1 MLGHPQAVRKPPIT
15 RAACSMWLTLESG
28 RIPLTARGLLVRI
41 DEKSPYAANLLPMR
55 WGGAM
60 RTRRLRMAILY
71 SEDGDS
77 KDYFGEPARQPRES
91 PSRRRFRVS
100 MGKTVRTKRRNEAD
114 PSDLERF
121 VQLTTS
127 NEILARYKRH
137 VGLLQSIVQ
146 IRPSGRQ
153 RGASVPMRQ
162 TSPKATT
169 GPATHIRSVS
179 ERRVFR
185 PAAASWARSGL
196 STLMGAQ

>member
-1 MLGHPQAVRKPPIT
+1 MDENKSMEESIRRECGFGVHAQCLRRSAAQLVVESSAIRKQ
-15 RAACSMWLTLESG
+15 SNMGEM
-28 RIPLTARGLLVRI
+28 
-41 DEKSPYAANLLPMR
+41 SPYAANLCPIR

-60 RTRRLRMAILY
+60 SHTRLRMTILY

-127 NEILARYKRH
+127 NEILARYKR
-137 VGLLQSIVQ
+137 QC
-146 IRPSGRQ
+146 
-153 RGASVPMRQ
+153 
-162 TSPKATT
+162 
-169 GPATHIRSVS
+169 
-179 ERRVFR
+179 
-185 PAAASWARSGL
+185 
-196 STLMGAQ
+196 